1 MKKYWQ
7 VIKTTWQEY
16 GVYRLNFLVWRL
28 RSFIGFLTIYFF
40 WWAVFLPAGRQV
52 AGEVFGWHQEQIL
65 TYILGV
71 AMARSIVLSSR
82 TIDVGGEINQ
92 GNLTNY
98 LLKPLNFLTYWFS
111 RDIADKLLNIALTI
125 FELTLFFLI
134 LKPPFLVQTNPFI
147 LVACLLSIILA
158 TILYF
163 FINFFLGVIAFW
175 TPESWSGVWGPRF
188 VFTIILEFFAGTIFP
203 LDILPKPI
211 FAILQLTPF
220 PYLIYFPLKIYL
232 GQVNF
237 LQIFTGFTIC
247 LFWMGIWYLIVEKTW
262 RAGLKVYAAEGR

>member
-7 VIKTTWQEY
+7 IINNTWQEY

-28 RSFIGFLTIYFF
+28 RSFISFATIYFF
-40 WWAVFLPAGRQV
+40 WWTVFAGRQ
-52 AGEVFGWHQEQIL
+52 EVFGWRQEQIL

-71 AMARSIVLSSR
+71 AMVRSIVLSSR

-98 LLKPLNFLTYWFS
+98 LLKPLNFLSYWFS
-111 RDIADKLLNIALTI
+111 RDIADKILNIILTI
-125 FELTLFFLI
+125 FELVVFFIIVKPLLFLQTNFWFLI
-134 LKPPFLVQTNPFI
+134 FFFFSL
-147 LVACLLSIILA
+147 ILA

-163 FINFFLGVIAFW
+163 FINLFLGLIAFW

-211 FAILQLTPF
+211 FVILQFTPF

-232 GQVNF
+232 GEAGF
-237 LQIFTGFTIC
+237 WQIFAGFTIC
-247 LFWMGIWYLIVEKTW
+247 LLWLGIWYLIVEKTW